1 MYHSRL
7 HMQNLD
13 LIMNHSN
20 EAVNKFGFHNNVC
33 CGKIPID
40 NSWNDDWVVSILILL
55 YLDFFMLS

>member
-1 MYHSRL
+1 
-7 HMQNLD
+7 MQNLD